1 MLHKILSLKKKLGSA
16 VTFAM
21 AAMDVALQPAPEE
34 NHKEVNTHG
43 KQTCCQGMFKV
54 REYCF
59 GSLCF
64 PHR

>member
-1 MLHKILSLKKKLGSA
+1 MKKKLGSA

-21 AAMDVALQPAPEE
+21 VAMDVALQPAPEE

-54 REYCF
+54 QWYEFC
-59 GSLCF
+59 
-64 PHR
+64 

>member
-1 MLHKILSLKKKLGSA
+1 MFLKILLMKKKLGSA

-21 AAMDVALQPAPEE
+21 VAMDVALQPAPEE

-54 REYCF
+54 QWYEFC
-59 GSLCF
+59 
-64 PHR
+64 